1 MLFENCTHPALFL
14 CPPQKEEE
22 GGTEA
27 EEGMGKEGPVYV
39 VYIPELLLVS
49 AAACQGQLLGS
60 IGFCYKE
67 AEKNRIPAFSPTRSG
82 IHCFFAPGS
91 SC

>member
-1 MLFENCTHPALFL
+1 
-14 CPPQKEEE
+14 
-22 GGTEA
+22 
-27 EEGMGKEGPVYV
+27 MGVGIRKEGPVYV

-49 AAACQGQLLGS
+49 AAACQGWLLGS

-67 AEKNRIPAFSPTRSG
+67 AEKNCIPTFSPTRSG
-82 IHCFFAPGS
+82 IHCFFATGS

>member
-1 MLFENCTHPALFL
+1 MW
-14 CPPQKEEE
+14 
-22 GGTEA
+22 GWGS
-27 EEGMGKEGPVYV
+27 GKKGPVYV

-49 AAACQGQLLGS
+49 AAACQGWLLGS

-67 AEKNRIPAFSPTRSG
+67 AEKNRIPAFSPMRSG
-82 IHCFFAPGS
+82 IHCFFATGS